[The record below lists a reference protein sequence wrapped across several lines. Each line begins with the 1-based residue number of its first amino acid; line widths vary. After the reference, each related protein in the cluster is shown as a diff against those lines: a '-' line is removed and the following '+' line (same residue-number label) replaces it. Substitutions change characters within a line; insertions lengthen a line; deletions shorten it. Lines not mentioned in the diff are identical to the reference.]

1 MRVELCYCCADV
13 SRSAEGLK
21 CIFKAVEV
29 ECADEAIAKFF
40 YANERPLFWSGRLS
54 SEFSLVKDRRRNRL
68 GHERA
73 TKFGIINYS

>member
-1 MRVELCYCCADV
+1 MSTATAAQTSLVQQ
-13 SRSAEGLK
+13 GLK
-21 CIFKAVEV
+21 CNFKAVEV

-54 SEFSLVKDRRRNRL
+54 SEFSFVKDRRRNRL